1 MYVLEKIKQNN
12 KTNMAA
18 IFPVFQ
24 TDTAILRVSDVTSGL
39 TRGLSEKVMGS
50 STSRA
55 VTEMAAQTFGSGIGR
70 SLSGA
75 DDMIPYVGDYVS
87 GTGYGNG
94 IMKSV
99 DTGIATGTTDWAMG
113 RGSGWKRWVVPTVTD
128 GASNA
133 LTMWATS
140 GNDQRIL

>member
-1 MYVLEKIKQNN
+1 
-12 KTNMAA
+12 MAA
-18 IFPVFQ
+18 IFPVVA

-39 TRGLSEKVMGS
+39 TRAVAEKAMGS
-50 STSRA
+50 STQRA

-87 GTGYGNG
+87 SGYGNG

-99 DTGIATGTTDWAMG
+99 YTGIATGTTDWAMS

-140 GNDQRIL
+140 GNDQRML